1 MDFDRMLRYCEQL
14 ERHNDRAWFHEADN
28 HALYTAAKADFTE
41 LLLDLKFRLSE
52 VVAPDLSERLL
63 FADPKAMQYRVPR
76 DMRGRPGQLPYN
88 PRWAADV
95 SGDRHSLLPLGYY
108 VHVQPGGRTM
118 FGTGVWCWEPEMLLR
133 VRTAISAQF
142 LRFSDALAECGSPMF
157 GDRLKRVPR
166 GFDEADPAAEYL
178 KFKDWFVAR
187 EFADGELRSFDG
199 FVSDCVAAAA
209 RMEPLRVF
217 FNDALSG
224 IHRNPLETSDWDAR
238 S

>member
-1 MDFDRMLRYCEQL
+1 MDFDRMLRYCELL
-14 ERHNDRAWFHEADN
+14 ERNNNRTWFHDKDN
-28 HALYTAAKADFTE
+28 HALYTCAREDFTD

-52 VVAPDLSERLL
+52 AVSPDLAERLL
-63 FADPKAMQYRVPR
+63 YADPKAMQYRIPR
-76 DMRGRPGQLPYN
+76 DMRGKRSGPPYN

-108 VHVQPGGRTM
+108 VHIQPGGRTM

-142 LRFSDALAECGSPMF
+142 LRFSDALEQCGSPMF
-157 GDRLKRVPR
+157 GDRLKRIPR

-178 KFKDWFVAR
+178 KYKDWLVAR

-199 FVSDCVAAAA
+199 FVADCVAAAE

-224 IHRNPLETSDWDAR
+224 IRRNPLEVNDWK
-238 S
+238 